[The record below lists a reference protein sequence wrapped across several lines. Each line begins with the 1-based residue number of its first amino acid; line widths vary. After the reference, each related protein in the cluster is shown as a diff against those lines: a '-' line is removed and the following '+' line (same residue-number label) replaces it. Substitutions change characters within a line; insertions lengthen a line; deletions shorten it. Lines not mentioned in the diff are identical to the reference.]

1 MGRMRNVTDR
11 GPEKTFPTLGQF
23 LRRVRESRGLKAKD
37 VAERAKMRPAQVTHL
52 QNGGNALW
60 EYYDRAAK
68 AMGFRSGL
76 DMFTSGGDDETALL
90 LRRWR
95 ALTTDAARKDVLRA
109 VKAIRDAD
117 EESSAT

>member
-1 MGRMRNVTDR
+1 MRNV
-11 GPEKTFPTLGQF
+11 PERADGKTYPPVGQF
-23 LRRVRESRGLKAKD
+23 LRRVRESRGLRAKD
-37 VAERAKMRPAQVTHL
+37 VATRAQMRPAQMTHL
-52 QNGGNALW
+52 QKGGNALW

-68 AMGFRSGL
+68 AMGFRSAL

-95 ALTTDAARKDVLRA
+95 ALATDAARKDVLRA

>member
-1 MGRMRNVTDR
+1 MPDVPTRATDR
-11 GPEKTFPTLGQF
+11 TFPAVGQF
-23 LRRVRESRGLKAKD
+23 LRRVREARGLKAKD
-37 VAERAKMRPAQVTHL
+37 VAAKASMRPAQMTHL

-60 EYYDRAAK
+60 EYYDSAAR
-68 AMGFRSGL
+68 AMGFKSAL

-95 ALTTDAARKDVLRA
+95 ALSTDAARRDVLRA

-117 EESSAT
+117 EESGAT